1 MAPNRY
7 VSDPI
12 AIPAREEEADF
23 ARADLEFCGVD
34 HSGSSLPRNPEVLS
48 TGGRHTRSR
57 RNTERGR
64 FPAHRDRREVT
75 RRLLSFA

>member
-34 HSGSSLPRNPEVLS
+34 HSGVVVPEKPRGP
-48 TGGRHTRSR
+48 
-57 RNTERGR
+57 
-64 FPAHRDRREVT
+64 FDRRSPHPLT
-75 RRLLSFA
+75 LQY